1 MGTQRVLIIGGG
13 AVAMLILM
21 LLRRKTFPQV
31 QIWKYPL
38 ISILLTFAGVAG
50 AMLMHFVESGHFGG
64 TSFFGAILFVPV
76 LMLPALLL
84 RVPYGTLMALCAP
97 AECLML
103 AFMKVDCLISD
114 CCIGKYLPALDFQ
127 FPSQIVE
134 MLTALVIMLILLQ
147 LERNPK
153 NRNTLYAY
161 YLLLYGA
168 TRFVLNWFRYGIKPF
183 VWILPAG
190 NFWSIVAIVFGLL
203 WLAVEAKVSV
213 NSNSV

>member
-134 MLTALVIMLILLQ
+134 MLTALVIMLILAGGAALMTNVCIGGTYPTIAVFVSCMAPVVEQ
-147 LERNPK
+147 LGYNP
-153 NRNTLYAY
+153 
-161 YLLLYGA
+161 
-168 TRFVLNWFRYGIKPF
+168 
-183 VWILPAG
+183 
-190 NFWSIVAIVFGLL
+190 AIVLMPAIIVISFTVC
-203 WLAVEAKVSV
+203 AFSV
-213 NSNSV
+213 